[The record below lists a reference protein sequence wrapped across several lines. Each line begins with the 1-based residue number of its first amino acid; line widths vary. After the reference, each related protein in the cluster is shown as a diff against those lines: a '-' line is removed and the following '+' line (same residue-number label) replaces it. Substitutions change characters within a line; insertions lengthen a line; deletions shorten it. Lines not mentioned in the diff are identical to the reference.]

1 MQSCSIITP
10 IIPRVKAPIK
20 AVSSSTP
27 FICMFSAFYSE
38 ALIILTLIYLLIHL
52 CARKYSGAYHAS
64 NCFIIVF
71 SELAVDLITQ
81 MFLYPNNNF
90 QRIDCYSEAKLY
102 SLFFFKIPFREPY
115 TKSHQNIVYLLVK
128 AEYEIQKIIIW
139 IMKYYQKS
147 LKFIITYHYHVYDTI
162 NLILNAAVTLFYSLF
177 HSCALCSS
185 T

>member
-1 MQSCSIITP
+1 MCPEIFRGISC
-10 IIPRVKAPIK
+10 
-20 AVSSSTP
+20 
-27 FICMFSAFYSE
+27 FQ
-38 ALIILTLIYLLIHL
+38 LLH
-52 CARKYSGAYHAS
+52 
-64 NCFIIVF
+64 NCF

-90 QRIDCYSEAKLY
+90 QRIDCYSKAKLY
-102 SLFFFKIPFREPY
+102 SLSFLKFHLENLIQ
-115 TKSHQNIVYLLVK
+115 KSHQNIVYLLVK

-147 LKFIITYHYHVYDTI
+147 LKFIITYHYHVHDTI